1 MTRCDFV
8 QCFLSLSPVW
18 RKIAQPFTA
27 GTIVIASTL
36 QPRHKGTIR
45 RETRRQGDKETR
57 RQGDKETG
65 RGGTGRQGD
74 KETGRQGD
82 KETGRQGDWQTRRQ
96 GDWRRG
102 SLDRTS
108 LIVILKSYIDP
119 ESGSHQWCF
128 GEPGNLF
135 YRSDP
140 LLLIS
145 TS

>member
-1 MTRCDFV
+1 MLCRRARERPRPFP
-8 QCFLSLSPVW
+8 CFFYFSDVKES
-18 RKIAQPFTA
+18 R
-27 GTIVIASTL
+27 G
-36 QPRHKGTIR
+36 
-45 RETRRQGDKETR
+45 ETGRQGDKETGRQGDKETR
-57 RQGDKETG
+57 RQGDRETG
-65 RGGTGRQGD
+65 RLAD
-74 KETGRQGD
+74 KETRRRADKETRRQGD